1 MSAEPRTTKT
11 ERRILQTL
19 HRYQTHG
26 DLECGRL
33 ATYEALADETL
44 CSMPALLRTCQR
56 MVQEGSIVRRKINA
70 ADRRRW
76 EHQWR
81 DGYARR
87 QAHFSLSIESL
98 RRMEAAQD
106 DFEQCFQEDFRRQI
120 AEDQAGRGLQISNG
134 GYPIPD
140 GY

>member
-1 MSAEPRTTKT
+1 MAAAPRTTKT

-19 HRYQTHG
+19 HRLQTHG
-26 DLECGRL
+26 DLDCGKL
-33 ATYEALADETL
+33 ATYEALAEETL

-76 EHQWR
+76 ERKWPV
-81 DGYARR
+81 GYARR
-87 QAHFSLSIESL
+87 QAHFSLSLEMR

-106 DFEQCFQEDFRRQI
+106 DFEECFQEDFRRQI

>member
-1 MSAEPRTTKT
+1 MAAAARTTKT

-26 DLECGRL
+26 DLDCGKL

-76 EHQWR
+76 EQQWP

-87 QAHFSLSIESL
+87 QAYFSLSIESL
-98 RRMEAAQD
+98 RRMEAVQD
-106 DFEQCFQEDFRRQI
+106 DFEERFQEDFRRQL
-120 AEDQAGRGLQISNG
+120 AEDQAGRGVQISNG